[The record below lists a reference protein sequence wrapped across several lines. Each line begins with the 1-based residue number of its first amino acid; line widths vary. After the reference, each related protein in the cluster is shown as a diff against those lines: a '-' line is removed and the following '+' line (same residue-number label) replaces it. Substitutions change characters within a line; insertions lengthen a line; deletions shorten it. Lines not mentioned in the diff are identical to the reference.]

1 MLDSLLRF
9 LRGYRVCNRMLSN
22 TDPQLRQDLAKLSDR
37 LEERVPYL
45 LAQSKGQRVIHFGF
59 LDSIFLEQKVKD
71 GTLLHSQLAASAA
84 SLYGVDIAPQL
95 LERYRAL
102 TGDTNNTCWD
112 ITDGCIPQELAQG
125 YDLILFP
132 EVLEHVSN
140 PGVVLENLARLCR
153 SNKARLC
160 LTVPNAFDMY
170 GFMAAMQGTEIIHP
184 DHYYT
189 FTPPHPDQSALPQRF
204 QAAGPILLQLRL
216 QSGTR
221 PDQGRHD
228 RPLRTHGA
236 VSGNDK
242 PNVCR

>member
-1 MLDSLLRF
+1 MLNSLLRF

-22 TDPQLRQDLAKLSDR
+22 TDPQLRQDFAKLSDR

-140 PGVVLENLARLCR
+140 PGVVLDNLARLCR

-184 DHYYT
+184 DHCYT
-189 FTPPHPDQSALPQRF
+189 FTPHTLTNLLCRSGFRLLDLSFYNFGSSLAPGLTKAGMIALCEPVEQ
-204 QAAGPILLQLRL
+204 
-216 QSGTR
+216 
-221 PDQGRHD
+221 
-228 RPLRTHGA
+228 
-236 VSGNDK
+236 
-242 PNVCR
+242 